1 MAFLKGIYPTKI
13 IHRRPDMYWKEPE
26 WWEKPKIDLTTLRPK
41 PKKDVLLIVGDAS
54 GAIEDISA
62 FLDFG
67 VAFDTMCINYSPKLI
82 RWPIQ
87 HFIAG
92 DSHLPDMQA
101 IAASMTNGCIKHCW
115 NPKSVNFDVRW
126 IKNSA
131 QGWNGTTA
139 NLGIRIGLILGYLRI
154 VLAGIPM
161 DNSGNW
167 YQSVIA
173 DDDVK
178 QGKDHR
184 AHLWKWIE
192 IATRPIAR
200 MIRSMSG
207 NTADMFGQPDKD
219 WLTFNYENTEQN

>member
-1 MAFLKGIYPTKI
+1 MAFLKGIYATKI
-13 IHRRPDMYWKEPE
+13 IPDK
-26 WWEKPKIDLTTLRPK
+26 WWEQPQIEDLTTLRPE

-54 GAIEDISA
+54 GVIDDISA
-62 FLDFG
+62 FLDFE
-67 VAFDTMCINYSPKLI
+67 VDFDTMCINYSPKLI

-92 DSHLPDMQA
+92 DSHLADMQA
-101 IAASMTNGCIKHCW
+101 MAGSMKNGCIKHCW
-115 NPKSVNFDVRW
+115 NPNSANFDVRW
-126 IKNSA
+126 VKNSA

-173 DDDVK
+173 PDDVK

-219 WLTFNYENTEQN
+219 WLNLTHKENNHANPSRD